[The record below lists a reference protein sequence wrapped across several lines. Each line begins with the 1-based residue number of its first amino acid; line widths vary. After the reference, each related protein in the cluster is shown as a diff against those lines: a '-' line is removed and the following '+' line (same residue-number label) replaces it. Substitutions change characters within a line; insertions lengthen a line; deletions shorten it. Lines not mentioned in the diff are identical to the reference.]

1 MPPPVAAAAAFGIS
15 YRTMTD
21 DDLPFVAALYATTRA
36 EEVAATGWP
45 EAMQAAFLAQQHR
58 AQHAHYR
65 GTWPNGEWLIIERA
79 GTPVGRLYLAE
90 ELGKR
95 LIVDISLLPEAR
107 GAGLG
112 TAILSDLL
120 AAEAMPVELHV
131 QRLNPA
137 RRLYERFGFRIVEE
151 QAIYFRMVRDA
162 GPVAGA

>member
-1 MPPPVAAAAAFGIS
+1 MPPPIAAAAAFGIR
-15 YRTMTD
+15 YRPETD

-36 EEVAATGWP
+36 DELAASGWP
-45 EAMQAAFLAQQHR
+45 EAMQAAFLEQQHR

-65 GTWPNGEWLIIERA
+65 GTWPGGEWLIIERA
-79 GTPVGRLYLAE
+79 GTAIGRLYLAE

-95 LIVDISLLPEAR
+95 LIIDISLLPEAR

-120 AAEAMPVELHV
+120 ATEAMPVELHV

-151 QAIYFRMVRDA
+151 QAIYLRMIRQA
-162 GPVAGA
+162 GPVADA